1 MKKFLKK
8 EFKRYLKEKKRCA
21 AQYPDWRDDNFNVLD
36 NKFIWGFNSMGDE
49 PSFATWNEAYIYYN
63 RATKKYYL
71 EIDDSLLTFTKDTV
85 AARSVSGRLSEI
97 EKAFRNFVLENSNGI
112 ESVKVELPA
121 GCSRVFELEGEDVAE
136 LYAKF
141 MIQLYGYNT
150 YYYVKDDRTHE
161 NI

>member
-1 MKKFLKK
+1 MKHYK
-8 EFKRYLKEKKRCA
+8 KEKKYCKKA
-21 AQYPDWRDDNFNVLD
+21 YSDWQDDEYNMLH
-36 NKFIWGFNSMGDE
+36 NKFIWGYNSAGE
-49 PSFATWNEAYIYYN
+49 KPSFATWNDAYIYYN
-63 RATKKYYL
+63 RITKKYYL
-71 EIDDSLLTFTKDTV
+71 EIDDSLLTLTKDTI

-112 ESVKVELPA
+112 ESVKVELPT
-121 GCSRVFELEGEDVAE
+121 GYSRVFELEGEDVAE

-150 YYYVKDDRTHE
+150 YYYVKDNTTHE